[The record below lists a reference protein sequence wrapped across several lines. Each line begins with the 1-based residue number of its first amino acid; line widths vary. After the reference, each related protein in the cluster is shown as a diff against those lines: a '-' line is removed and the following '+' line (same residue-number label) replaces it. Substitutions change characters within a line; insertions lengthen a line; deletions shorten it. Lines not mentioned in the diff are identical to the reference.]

1 MNEMKKMNQTIGKSG
16 QRGVVLVSALILLVI
31 ITLLSMSAMRV
42 SITELRMAGNQE
54 TSVASFQSSQALSDA
69 VIDATAST
77 PVIGDPGYTICT
89 GAGANCNIENWRLP
103 TGMYTDQMNT
113 GVMNAVIT
121 RLSPALRPPPR
132 GLGSS
137 ADKFS
142 AAAFSITSTFDMADQ
157 GLGRDTVVEGVLVLV
172 PTN

>member
-1 MNEMKKMNQTIGKSG
+1 MSEMKPIINKSR
-16 QRGVVLVSALILLVI
+16 QHGVVLVSALILLVI

-42 SITELRMAGNQE
+42 SITELRMASNQE
-54 TSVASFQSSQALSDA
+54 AAVLSFQASQALSDA
-69 VIDATAST
+69 IIDAVEST
-77 PVIGDPGYTICT
+77 PVRGDPGFTICT
-89 GAGANCNIENWRLP
+89 GTGAGCNIENFRLP
-103 TGMYTDQMNT
+103 SGIFNDQLNT
-113 GVMNAVIT
+113 GVMDGVIT

-132 GLGSS
+132 GIGSS

-142 AAAFSITSTFDMADQ
+142 AAAFSIRSTFDQTDQ

>member
-1 MNEMKKMNQTIGKSG
+1 MSKMNQTAGKSA

-54 TSVASFQSSQALSDA
+54 TAITSFQASQALSDA
-69 VIDATAST
+69 IIDATTST
-77 PVIGDPGYTICT
+77 PVIGDPGFTICT
-89 GAGANCNIENWRLP
+89 GTGVNCDRENWRLP
-103 TGMYTDQMNT
+103 NGMYGDQLNL
-113 GVMNAVIT
+113 GVMDSVIV
-121 RLSPALRPPPR
+121 RLAPALRPPPR
-132 GLGSS
+132 GINSS

-157 GLGRDTVVEGVLVLV
+157 GFGRDTVVEGVLILV

>member
-1 MNEMKKMNQTIGKSG
+1 MNMMKQISKRSR
-16 QRGVVLVSALILLVI
+16 QRGAVLVSALILLTI
-31 ITLLSMSAMRV
+31 ITLLSLSAMRV

-54 TSVASFQSSQALSDA
+54 ISVSSFQASQALSDA
-69 VIDATAST
+69 IIAAANST

-89 GAGANCNIENWRLP
+89 GTGVACNVENWRLP
-103 TGMYTDQMNT
+103 DGMFTDQLTT
-113 GVMNAVIT
+113 GVMNAVIV

-132 GLGSS
+132 GIGSS

-142 AAAFSITSTFDMADQ
+142 AAAFSVTSTYDQADL
-157 GLGRDTVVEGVLVLV
+157 GLGRDTVVEGILVLV

>member
-1 MNEMKKMNQTIGKSG
+1 M
-16 QRGVVLVSALILLVI
+16 VLVSALILLVI

-54 TSVASFQSSQALSDA
+54 TSVTSFQTSQALSDA
-69 VIDATAST
+69 IIDATAST

-89 GAGANCNIENWRLP
+89 GTGVDCNIENWRLP

-113 GVMNAVIT
+113 GVMSGVIT

-132 GLGSS
+132 GIGSS

-142 AAAFSITSTFDMADQ
+142 AATFSINSTFDMADQ
-157 GLGRDTVVEGVLVLV
+157 GLGRDTVVEGVLILV

>member
-1 MNEMKKMNQTIGKSG
+1 MNQMNNMNQIIGKSG
-16 QRGVVLVSALILLVI
+16 QQGAVLVSALILLTI
-31 ITLLSMSAMRV
+31 ITLLSLSAMRV

-54 TSVASFQSSQALSDA
+54 VSVTSFQASQALSDA
-69 VIDATAST
+69 ITDATAST

-89 GAGANCNIENWRLP
+89 GTGVECNVENWRLP
-103 TGMYTDQMNT
+103 DGMFTDQLTT
-113 GVMNAVIT
+113 GVMNAVIV

-132 GLGSS
+132 GIGSS

-142 AAAFSITSTFDMADQ
+142 AAAFSVTSTYDQADL
-157 GLGRDTVVEGVLVLV
+157 GLGRDTVVEGILVLV

>member
-1 MNEMKKMNQTIGKSG
+1 MSSMNQTIGKSG
-16 QRGVVLVSALILLVI
+16 QRGVVLVSALILLAI

-54 TSVASFQSSQALSDA
+54 TAVTSFQASQALSDA
-69 VIDATAST
+69 IIDATTST
-77 PVIGDPGYTICT
+77 PVVGDPGFTICT
-89 GAGANCNIENWRLP
+89 GTGANCDRENWRLP
-103 TGMYTDQMNT
+103 NGMYTDQLNI
-113 GVMNAVIT
+113 GVMNGVIV

-132 GLGSS
+132 GIGSS

-157 GLGRDTVVEGVLVLV
+157 GLGRDTVVEGVLILV

>member
-1 MNEMKKMNQTIGKSG
+1 MNKMNQTIGKSG
-16 QRGVVLVSALILLVI
+16 QQGVVLVSALILMAI

-54 TSVASFQSSQALSDA
+54 TAVTSFQSSQALSDA
-69 VIDATAST
+69 IIDAAAST
-77 PVIGDPGYTICT
+77 PVIGEPGYTICT
-89 GAGANCNIENWRLP
+89 GTGINCNIENWRLP
-103 TGMYTDQMNT
+103 SGMYTDQLNA

>member
-1 MNEMKKMNQTIGKSG
+1 MSRMNQPIGKSG
-16 QRGVVLVSALILLVI
+16 QRGVILVSSLILLVI

-54 TSVASFQSSQALSDA
+54 TAVTAFQATQALSDA
-69 VIDATAST
+69 IIDATAST

-89 GAGANCNIENWRLP
+89 GTGVNCNIENFRLP
-103 TGMYTDQMNT
+103 NGMYTDQLNT
-113 GVMNAVIT
+113 GVMSGVIT

-132 GLGSS
+132 GIGSS

-157 GLGRDTVVEGVLVLV
+157 GLGRDTVVEGVLILV

>member
-1 MNEMKKMNQTIGKSG
+1 MSRIIQTTRKSG

-54 TSVASFQSSQALSDA
+54 TAVTSFQASQALSDA
-69 VIDATAST
+69 IIDAAEST

-89 GAGANCNIENWRLP
+89 GAGANCDRENWRLP
-103 TGMYTDQMNT
+103 NGMFTDQLNT
-113 GVMNAVIT
+113 GVMNSVIV
-121 RLSPALRPPPR
+121 RLAPALRPPPR
-132 GLGSS
+132 GIGSS

-142 AAAFSITSTFDMADQ
+142 AAAFSITSTFDMVDQ
-157 GLGRDTVVEGVLVLV
+157 GFGRYTVVEGVLVLV
-172 PTN
+172 PTD

>member
-1 MNEMKKMNQTIGKSG
+1 MSRMNQPIGKSG
-16 QRGVVLVSALILLVI
+16 QRGVILVSSLILLVI

-54 TSVASFQSSQALSDA
+54 TAVTAFQATQALSDA
-69 VIDATAST
+69 IIDATAST

-89 GAGANCNIENWRLP
+89 GTGVNCDRENWRLP
-103 TGMYTDQMNT
+103 NGMFTDQMNA
-113 GVMNAVIT
+113 GVMNSVIV
-121 RLSPALRPPPR
+121 RLAPALRPPPR
-132 GLGSS
+132 GIGSS

-157 GLGRDTVVEGVLVLV
+157 GLGRDTVVEGVLILV